1 MVGILDGKPPAF
13 VTRLRS
19 AQTAMQVCR
28 SAYSLSNSVGV
39 ADCLM
44 MAVCA
49 GDWVV
54 NGRHSTG
61 TPP

>member
-28 SAYSLSNSVGV
+28 SAYSLSHSVGV